1 MDYWVQY
8 ENIFSIV
15 WLRAHVNEKS
25 YLKEFFENTSFFQSL
40 FVQVHLYHFF
50 FNLCSMNKRCVKG
63 NNLKKECNSTVVKD
77 EGSKDF
83 YNIWYL
89 CLSHNWADGRLK
101 KKSSC
106 RLLSLKTWSPGTSVR
121 RRGAVTLISR
131 ITDIYI
137 QKYEFLLVCE
147 SSLDHQMLRYSLTLT
162 AHQFHE
168 RFRNCLSISVR
179 PGLSTC
185 NCLFLFDLS
194 ILVWPVS
201 QHFKFSYY

>member
-25 YLKEFFENTSFFQSL
+25 NLNNSLKTR
-40 FVQVHLYHFF
+40 HFF
-50 FNLCSMNKRCVKG
+50 KFCLFKCIYIIFFLICAPWIKDVSKEIIYNWPFQCNRWGLKRF
-63 NNLKKECNSTVVKD
+63 LQYMILMSR
-77 EGSKDF
+77 SQ
-83 YNIWYL
+83 
-89 CLSHNWADGRLK
+89 LSRWAAE

-106 RLLSLKTWSPGTSVR
+106 RLLSLKTWSTGTSIG

-147 SSLDHQMLRYSLTLT
+147 SSLDHLMLRHSLTLT

-201 QHFKFSYY
+201 QHSKFSYY